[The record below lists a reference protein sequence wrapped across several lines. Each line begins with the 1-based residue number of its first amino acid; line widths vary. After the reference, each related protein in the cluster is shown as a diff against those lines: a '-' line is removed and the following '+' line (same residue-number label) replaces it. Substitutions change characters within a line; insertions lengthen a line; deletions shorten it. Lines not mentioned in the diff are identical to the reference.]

1 MAISD
6 NDKKRILYP
15 FEKTIYSPGYTSGNY
30 NYDSDLES
38 RMFGTSINLNI
49 VEGKVECPTFIIERL
64 YVNLPSSTL
73 VTLSSIYVPLYSRF
87 SKNIK
92 TISSVITAGFDK
104 VQWSNRLM
112 KVIMP
117 NEEIYYINKGII
129 LDKDMNPIIVYTWDC
144 NIADKSYD
152 NPKVYVNPIV
162 FTKIDL
168 PLYKDIVN
176 KFIPV
181 LMTEGFAVGGNYS
194 YYNSIVPTYSA
205 GSIKVIFEEYP
216 LIRHSVVPNT
226 IGDHNTE
233 IVQLLENNR
242 EQLLTNV

>member
-1 MAISD
+1 MAISE

-15 FEKTIYSPGYTSGNY
+15 FKKPLYPPGYTSGNY
-30 NYDSDLES
+30 NYDSDLEN

-49 VEGKVECPTFIIERL
+49 VDGKVECPTFIIERL
-64 YVNLPSSTL
+64 YVNLPTSTL
-73 VTLSSIYVPLYSRF
+73 ESLNNVCVPLYSRF

-92 TISSVITAGFDK
+92 TVSSVINAGFDK
-104 VQWSNRLM
+104 VQWRDRLM

-144 NIADKSYD
+144 NITDKSYD

-181 LMTEGFAVGGNYS
+181 LMTKEFEVYDHRRYS
-194 YYNSIVPTYSA
+194 NAGPTYPA

-216 LIRHSVVPNT
+216 LIRHSVVPN
-226 IGDHNTE
+226 IIDDHNTE
-233 IVQLLENNR
+233 IIQLLENNR
-242 EQLLTNV
+242 EQLLANV

>member
-15 FEKTIYSPGYTSGNY
+15 FEKTIYSPGYTSVDY

-49 VEGKVECPTFIIERL
+49 VEGKVECPTFIISRL
-64 YVNLPSSTL
+64 YVNLPASTL
-73 VTLSSIYVPLYSRF
+73 ETLNNIYVPLYSKF

-92 TISSVITAGFDK
+92 TVSSVINAGFDK
-104 VQWSNRLM
+104 VQWNSRLM

-129 LDKDMNPIIVYTWDC
+129 LDKDMNPIIVYAWDC
-144 NIADKSYD
+144 NITDKSYD
-152 NPKVYVNPIV
+152 NPKVYVNPII

-168 PLYKDIVN
+168 PLYKDIIN

-181 LMTEGFAVGGNYS
+181 LMTEGFTIHGYNRYS
-194 YYNSIVPTYSA
+194 NTGPTYSS

-216 LIRHSVVPNT
+216 FIRHSVVPNT

-242 EQLLTNV
+242 ELLLTNV

>member
-1 MAISD
+1 MAISE

-15 FEKTIYSPGYTSGNY
+15 FERTIYSPGYTSGSHNY
-30 NYDSDLES
+30 NSDLEN

-49 VEGKVECPTFIIERL
+49 VDGKVECPTFIVGRL
-64 YVNLPSSTL
+64 YVNLPASTL
-73 VTLSSIYVPLYSRF
+73 EALNNICVPLYSKF

-92 TISSVITAGFDK
+92 TVSSVINAGFDK

-144 NIADKSYD
+144 NIADKSYN

-181 LMTEGFAVGGNYS
+181 LMTEGFTIHGYS
-194 YYNSIVPTYSA
+194 RYSNTGPTYSA

-242 EQLLTNV
+242 EQLLADV

>member
-15 FEKTIYSPGYTSGNY
+15 FERTIYSPGYTSGNHDY
-30 NYDSDLES
+30 NSDLEN

-49 VEGKVECPTFIIERL
+49 VEGKVECPTFIIGRL
-64 YVNLPSSTL
+64 YVNLPTSTL
-73 VTLSSIYVPLYSRF
+73 ETLSSVCVPLYSRF

-92 TISSVITAGFDK
+92 TVSSVINAGFDK
-104 VQWSNRLM
+104 VQWRDRLM

-129 LDKDMNPIIVYTWDC
+129 LDKNMNPIIVYTWDC
-144 NIADKSYD
+144 NIADKSYN

-181 LMTEGFAVGGNYS
+181 LMTEDFTVWGYNR
-194 YYNSIVPTYSA
+194 YNSMGLTYSA

-226 IGDHNTE
+226 IGEHNTE

>member
-1 MAISD
+1 MAISE

-15 FEKTIYSPGYTSGNY
+15 FERTIYSPGYTSGNHNY
-30 NYDSDLES
+30 NSDLEN
-38 RMFGTSINLNI
+38 RMFSDSINLNI
-49 VEGKVECPTFIIERL
+49 VDGKVECPTFIVERL
-64 YVNLPSSTL
+64 YVNLPASTL
-73 VTLSSIYVPLYSRF
+73 EALNNIYVPLYSKF

-92 TISSVITAGFDK
+92 TVSSVINAGFDK
-104 VQWSNRLM
+104 VQWGNRLM

-144 NIADKSYD
+144 NITDKSYD

-181 LMTEGFAVGGNYS
+181 LMTEEFTVYGNSRYSNVG
-194 YYNSIVPTYSA
+194 PTYPV

-226 IGDHNTE
+226 IEDHNTE

-242 EQLLTNV
+242 ELLLTNV

>member
-1 MAISD
+1 MAISEK
-6 NDKKRILYP
+6 DKERILYP
-15 FEKTIYSPGYTSGNY
+15 FERTIYSSGYTSGNH
-30 NYDSDLES
+30 DCTSDLEN

-49 VEGKVECPTFIIERL
+49 VENKVECPIFIIQRL
-64 YVNLPSSTL
+64 YNSLTTADL
-73 VTLSSIYVPLYSRF
+73 VSLNNIIVPLYSRF

-92 TISSVITAGFDK
+92 TVSSVINAGFDK
-104 VQWSNRLM
+104 VPWRDRLM

-117 NEEIYYINKGII
+117 NGEIYYINKGII

-144 NIADKSYD
+144 DISDKSYD

-168 PLYKDIVN
+168 PLYKDIIN

-181 LMTEGFAVGGNYS
+181 LMTEEFTVYGYNR
-194 YYNSIVPTYSA
+194 YYNTGPIYSA

-242 EQLLTNV
+242 EQLLANV

>member
-15 FEKTIYSPGYTSGNY
+15 FERTIYSPGYTSGNHNY
-30 NYDSDLES
+30 NSDLENG
-38 RMFGTSINLNI
+38 MFGTSINLNI
-49 VEGKVECPTFIIERL
+49 VDGKVECPTFIIERL
-64 YVNLPSSTL
+64 YVNLPTSTL
-73 VTLSSIYVPLYSRF
+73 ETLNNVCVPLYSKF

-92 TISSVITAGFDK
+92 TVSSVINAGFDK
-104 VQWSNRLM
+104 VQWNSRLM
-112 KVIMP
+112 KVIMS
-117 NEEIYYINKGII
+117 NGEIYYINKGII

-144 NIADKSYD
+144 NIANKSYD
-152 NPKVYVNPIV
+152 NPKVYINPII

-181 LMTEGFAVGGNYS
+181 LMTEEFTVYGYNGYS
-194 YYNSIVPTYSA
+194 NIGPTYPA

-233 IVQLLENNR
+233 IIQLLENNR

>member
-1 MAISD
+1 MAISE

-15 FEKTIYSPGYTSGNY
+15 FERTIYSPGYTSGNH
-30 NYDSDLES
+30 NYDSDLEN

-49 VEGKVECPTFIIERL
+49 VEGKVECPTFIVGRL
-64 YVNLPSSTL
+64 YVNLPASTL
-73 VTLSSIYVPLYSRF
+73 EALNNIYVPLYSKF

-92 TISSVITAGFDK
+92 TVSSVINAGFDK
-104 VQWSNRLM
+104 VQWNSRLM

-129 LDKDMNPIIVYTWDC
+129 LDKNMDPIIVYTWDC
-144 NIADKSYD
+144 NVENKTYD
-152 NPKVYVNPIV
+152 NPKVYINPNV

-168 PLYKDIVN
+168 PLYKDIIN

-181 LMTEGFAVGGNYS
+181 LMTERFTVWDYNR
-194 YYNSIVPTYSA
+194 YNSTGLTYSA
-205 GSIKVIFEEYP
+205 GSIKVLFEEYP
-216 LIRHSVVPNT
+216 FIRHSVVPNT
-226 IGDHNTE
+226 TEDHNTE

>member
-1 MAISD
+1 MAISEK
-6 NDKKRILYP
+6 DKERILYP
-15 FEKTIYSPGYTSGNY
+15 FERTIYSPGYTSGNHNY
-30 NYDSDLES
+30 NSDLENG
-38 RMFGTSINLNI
+38 MFGTSINLNI
-49 VEGKVECPTFIIERL
+49 VDSKVECPTFIISRL
-64 YVNLPSSTL
+64 YVNLPTSTL
-73 VTLSSIYVPLYSRF
+73 ETLNNICVPLYSKF

-92 TISSVITAGFDK
+92 TISSVINTGFDK
-104 VQWSNRLM
+104 VQWSDRLM

-144 NIADKSYD
+144 NIADKSYN
-152 NPKVYVNPIV
+152 NPKVYINPIV

-168 PLYKDIVN
+168 PLYKDIIN

-181 LMTEGFAVGGNYS
+181 LMTEEFTVYG
-194 YYNSIVPTYSA
+194 YNRHYNTVPIYSA

-233 IVQLLENNR
+233 IIQLLENNR

>member
-1 MAISD
+1 MAISE

-15 FEKTIYSPGYTSGNY
+15 FEKTMYSPGYTGGDRNF
-30 NYDSDLES
+30 DSDLEN

-49 VEGKVECPTFIIERL
+49 IDYKVECPVFIIQRL
-64 YVNLPSSTL
+64 YNSLTTL
-73 VTLSSIYVPLYSRF
+73 ALESLNNIIVPLYSRF

-92 TISSVITAGFDK
+92 TVSSVINAGFDK
-104 VQWSNRLM
+104 VQWNNRLM

-117 NEEIYYINKGII
+117 NGEIYYINKGII

-144 NIADKSYD
+144 NVSDKSYD
-152 NPKVYVNPIV
+152 NPKVYINPII

-181 LMTEGFAVGGNYS
+181 LMTEGFTTHGYNRYS
-194 YYNSIVPTYSA
+194 NTGPTYPA

-216 LIRHSVVPNT
+216 LIRYSVVPNT
-226 IGDHNTE
+226 IEDHNTE

>member
-1 MAISD
+1 MAISE

-15 FEKTIYSPGYTSGNY
+15 FERTIYFPGYTSGNHD
-30 NYDSDLES
+30 YDSDLENG
-38 RMFGTSINLNI
+38 MFGTSINLNI
-49 VEGKVECPTFIIERL
+49 VEGKVECPTFIISRL
-64 YVNLPSSTL
+64 YVNLPASTL
-73 VTLSSIYVPLYSRF
+73 ETLNNIYVPLYSKF

-92 TISSVITAGFDK
+92 TVSSVINAGFDK
-104 VQWSNRLM
+104 VQWNSRLM

-144 NIADKSYD
+144 NITDKSYD

-181 LMTEGFAVGGNYS
+181 LMTERFTVYCNHNSYGG
-194 YYNSIVPTYSA
+194 PTYPA

-233 IVQLLENNR
+233 IIQLLENNR

>member
-15 FEKTIYSPGYTSGNY
+15 FERTIYSPGYTGGNH
-30 NYDSDLES
+30 NYDSDLEN

-49 VEGKVECPTFIIERL
+49 VENKVECPTFIISRL
-64 YVNLPSSTL
+64 YVNLPASTL
-73 VTLSSIYVPLYSRF
+73 ETLNSIYVPLYSKF

-92 TISSVITAGFDK
+92 TVSSVINTGFDK
-104 VQWSNRLM
+104 VQWSDRLM

-117 NEEIYYINKGII
+117 TGEIYYINKGII

-144 NIADKSYD
+144 NTSTKSYD

-181 LMTEGFAVGGNYS
+181 LMTEGFTTHSYGRYS
-194 YYNSIVPTYSA
+194 STSPTYSA

-233 IVQLLENNR
+233 IIQLLENNR

>member
-1 MAISD
+1 MAISEK
-6 NDKKRILYP
+6 DKERILYP
-15 FEKTIYSPGYTSGNY
+15 FERTMYSPGYTSGNHNY
-30 NYDSDLES
+30 NSDLEN
-38 RMFGTSINLNI
+38 RMFSDSINLNI
-49 VEGKVECPTFIIERL
+49 VDGKVECPTFIVGRL
-64 YVNLPSSTL
+64 YVNLPASTL
-73 VTLSSIYVPLYSRF
+73 DALNNICVPLYSKF

-92 TISSVITAGFDK
+92 TVSSVINAGFDK
-104 VQWSNRLM
+104 VQWGNRLM

-144 NIADKSYD
+144 NIADKNYD
-152 NPKVYVNPIV
+152 NPKVYINPIV
-162 FTKIDL
+162 FIKIDL

-181 LMTEGFAVGGNYS
+181 LMTEGFTVYGYS
-194 YYNSIVPTYSA
+194 RYSDRGLTYSP

-226 IGDHNTE
+226 IADHNTE

-242 EQLLTNV
+242 EQLLANV

>member
-6 NDKKRILYP
+6 NDKNRILYP
-15 FEKTIYSPGYTSGNY
+15 FEKTLYYPGYTGGNP
-30 NYDSDLES
+30 NHTSDLEN
-38 RMFGTSINLNI
+38 RMFRTSINLNVI
-49 VEGKVECPTFIIERL
+49 EGKVECPTFIISRL
-64 YVNLPSSTL
+64 YVNLPTSTL
-73 VTLSSIYVPLYSRF
+73 ETLNSVCVPLYSRF

-92 TISSVITAGFDK
+92 TVSSVINTGFDK
-104 VQWSNRLM
+104 VQWNNRLL

-144 NIADKSYD
+144 NFFNKSYD

-181 LMTEGFAVGGNYS
+181 LMTGEFTVYGNYRYS
-194 YYNSIVPTYSA
+194 NIGPTYSA
-205 GSIKVIFEEYP
+205 GSIKVIFEKYP

-226 IGDHNTE
+226 TEDHNVE

-242 EQLLTNV
+242 ELLLTNV

>member
-1 MAISD
+1 MAISE

-15 FEKTIYSPGYTSGNY
+15 FERTIYFPGYTSGNHD
-30 NYDSDLES
+30 YDSDLENG
-38 RMFGTSINLNI
+38 MFGTSINLNI
-49 VEGKVECPTFIIERL
+49 VEGKVECPTFIISRL
-64 YVNLPSSTL
+64 YVNLPASTL
-73 VTLSSIYVPLYSRF
+73 ETLNNIYVPLYSKF

-92 TISSVITAGFDK
+92 TVSSVINAGFDK
-104 VQWSNRLM
+104 VQWNSRLM

-129 LDKDMNPIIVYTWDC
+129 LDRDMNPIIVYTWDC

-181 LMTEGFAVGGNYS
+181 LMTEGFTAYGYS
-194 YYNSIVPTYSA
+194 IYSNGVTTYSA

-233 IVQLLENNR
+233 IIQLLENNR

>member
-1 MAISD
+1 MAISE

-15 FEKTIYSPGYTSGNY
+15 FERPLYPTGYTSGNH
-30 NYDSDLES
+30 NYDSDLEN

-49 VEGKVECPTFIIERL
+49 VEGKVECPVFTIQKL
-64 YVNLPSSTL
+64 YNLPSITL
-73 VTLSSIYVPLYSRF
+73 ESLNNITIPLYSRF

-92 TISSVITAGFDK
+92 TVSSVINAGFDK
-104 VQWSNRLM
+104 VQWRDRLM
-112 KVIMP
+112 EAIMP

-144 NIADKSYD
+144 NISDKSYN
-152 NPKVYVNPIV
+152 NPKVYVNPII
-162 FTKIDL
+162 FTKINL
-168 PLYKDIVN
+168 PLYKDIIN

-181 LMTEGFAVGGNYS
+181 LMTERFTVWDYNR
-194 YYNSIVPTYSA
+194 YNSTGPTYSA

-216 LIRHSVVPNT
+216 FIRHSVVPNT
-226 IGDHNTE
+226 TEDHNTE

-242 EQLLTNV
+242 ELLLTNV

>member
-15 FEKTIYSPGYTSGNY
+15 FERTICSPGFIGSSY
-30 NYDSDLES
+30 NYVNDLES

-49 VEGKVECPTFIIERL
+49 VESKVECPPFIIERL
-64 YVNLPSSTL
+64 YIRLPTSTL
-73 VTLSSIYVPLYSRF
+73 EALNNICVPLYSKF

-92 TISSVITAGFDK
+92 TISSVINTGFDK
-104 VQWSNRLM
+104 VQWTNRLL

-117 NEEIYYINKGII
+117 NGEIYYINKGII

-181 LMTEGFAVGGNYS
+181 LMTEGFRAYS
-194 YYNSIVPTYSA
+194 NRYSNIGPTYSA

-233 IVQLLENNR
+233 IIQLLENNR
-242 EQLLTNV
+242 EQLLANV

>member
-15 FEKTIYSPGYTSGNY
+15 FEKTIYSPGYTSGDHNY
-30 NYDSDLES
+30 ASDLEN
-38 RMFGTSINLNI
+38 RMFGVSINLNI
-49 VEGKVECPTFIIERL
+49 IDYKVECPVFIIQRL
-64 YVNLPSSTL
+64 YNSLTATALETL
-73 VTLSSIYVPLYSRF
+73 DTIVVPLYSKF

-92 TISSVITAGFDK
+92 TISSVINTGFDK
-104 VQWSNRLM
+104 VQWRDRLM
-112 KVIMP
+112 KVIMS
-117 NEEIYYINKGII
+117 NGEIYYINKGII

-144 NIADKSYD
+144 NVSDKSYD
-152 NPKVYVNPIV
+152 NPKVYINPII

-181 LMTEGFAVGGNYS
+181 LMTEEFTVYGTYRRSMG
-194 YYNSIVPTYSA
+194 PTYSA

-216 LIRHSVVPNT
+216 HIRHSIVPNT
-226 IGDHNTE
+226 IEDHNTE
-233 IVQLLENNR
+233 IVQLLENDR
-242 EQLLTNV
+242 ELLLTNV

>member
-1 MAISD
+1 MAISEK
-6 NDKKRILYP
+6 DKERILYP
-15 FEKTIYSPGYTSGNY
+15 FERTLLSTGYTSGNY
-30 NYDSDLES
+30 NDTTDLEN

-49 VEGKVECPTFIIERL
+49 VENKVECPAFIIYRL
-64 YVNLPSSTL
+64 YNNLPTATL
-73 VTLSSIYVPLYSRF
+73 ETLNNICVPLYSKF

-92 TISSVITAGFDK
+92 TVSSVINAGFDK
-104 VQWSNRLM
+104 VQWNNRLM

-144 NIADKSYD
+144 NIIDKSYD
-152 NPKVYVNPIV
+152 NPKVYVNPII

-181 LMTEGFAVGGNYS
+181 LMTEGVITYG
-194 YYNSIVPTYSA
+194 YYINSGINSIYPA
-205 GSIKVIFEEYP
+205 GTIKVIFEEYP
-216 LIRHSVVPNT
+216 HIRHSVVPNT
-226 IGDHNTE
+226 IENHNTE
-233 IVQLLENNR
+233 IIQLLENNR
-242 EQLLTNV
+242 ELLLTNV

>member
-1 MAISD
+1 MAISE

-15 FEKTIYSPGYTSGNY
+15 FEKTIYSPGYTVGDHNY
-30 NYDSDLES
+30 SSDLEN

-49 VEGKVECPTFIIERL
+49 IDGKVECPTFIICKL
-64 YVNLPSSTL
+64 YGNLPTSTL
-73 VTLSSIYVPLYSRF
+73 EALTNICVPLYSKF

-92 TISSVITAGFDK
+92 TISSVINTGFDK
-104 VQWSNRLM
+104 VQWNSRLM

-144 NIADKSYD
+144 NITDKSYD

-162 FTKIDL
+162 FTRIDL

-181 LMTEGFAVGGNYS
+181 LMTENFTVWG
-194 YYNSIVPTYSA
+194 YNRYNNTGPTYLA

-216 LIRHSVVPNT
+216 LVRHSVVPNT

-233 IVQLLENNR
+233 IIQLLENNR

>member
-1 MAISD
+1 MAISE

-15 FEKTIYSPGYTSGNY
+15 FEKTIYYPGYTGGNT
-30 NYDSDLES
+30 NCNSDLEN
-38 RMFGTSINLNI
+38 RMFGNSINLNI
-49 VEGKVECPTFIIERL
+49 VESKVECPVFIIQKL
-64 YVNLPSSTL
+64 YDLPA
-73 VTLSSIYVPLYSRF
+73 VTLGSLNNITIPLYSRF

-92 TISSVITAGFDK
+92 TISSVINTGFDK

-129 LDKDMNPIIVYTWDC
+129 LDGDMNPIIVYTWDC
-144 NIADKSYD
+144 DISDKSYD
-152 NPKVYVNPIV
+152 NPKVYVNPVV

-181 LMTEGFAVGGNYS
+181 LMTEEFTAQGYS
-194 YYNSIVPTYSA
+194 RYSSTGPTYPA

-216 LIRHSVVPNT
+216 LIRHSVAPNT

-233 IVQLLENNR
+233 IIQLLENNR
-242 EQLLTNV
+242 EQLLANV

>member
-6 NDKKRILYP
+6 YDKKRILYP
-15 FEKTIYSPGYTSGNY
+15 FEKTLHSPGYISGNY
-30 NYDSDLES
+30 NYDNDLENG
-38 RMFGTSINLNI
+38 MFGTSINLNI
-49 VEGKVECPTFIIERL
+49 VENKVECPTFIIGRL
-64 YVNLPSSTL
+64 YVNIPTSTL
-73 VTLSSIYVPLYSRF
+73 ETLNSICVPLYSKS

-92 TISSVITAGFDK
+92 TTSSVITTGFSK
-104 VQWSNRLM
+104 VQWNWRLL

-144 NIADKSYD
+144 NTSNKSCD
-152 NPKVYVNPIV
+152 NPKVYVNPII
-162 FTKIDL
+162 FTKIHL

-181 LMTEGFAVGGNYS
+181 LMTEGFTPYG
-194 YYNSIVPTYSA
+194 YNFIGVSA
-205 GSIKVIFEEYP
+205 TCAPGSIKVIFKEYP
-216 LIRHSVVPNT
+216 LIRRSVVPNT
-226 IGDHNTE
+226 IEDHNTE

-242 EQLLTNV
+242 ELLLTNV

>member
-15 FEKTIYSPGYTSGNY
+15 FERTIYSPGYTGGNY
-30 NYDSDLES
+30 NFDSDLEN

-64 YVNLPSSTL
+64 YVNLPTSTL
-73 VTLSSIYVPLYSRF
+73 ETLDGVRVPLYSRF

-92 TISSVITAGFDK
+92 TVNSVINAGFDK
-104 VQWSNRLM
+104 VQWRDRLM

-129 LDKDMNPIIVYTWDC
+129 LDKNMNPIIVYTWDC
-144 NIADKSYD
+144 NIADKSYN
-152 NPKVYVNPIV
+152 NPKVYINPIV
-162 FTKIDL
+162 FTKINL
-168 PLYKDIVN
+168 PLYKDIIN

-181 LMTEGFAVGGNYS
+181 LMTERFTVWDHNR
-194 YYNSIVPTYSA
+194 YNSTGPTYSA

-216 LIRHSVVPNT
+216 FIRHSVVPNT
-226 IGDHNTE
+226 TEDHNTE

-242 EQLLTNV
+242 EQLLANV

>member
-1 MAISD
+1 MAISE

-15 FEKTIYSPGYTSGNY
+15 FEKTLYSPGYTSGNS
-30 NYDSDLES
+30 NCDSDLES

-49 VEGKVECPTFIIERL
+49 VDGKVECPTFIISRL
-64 YVNLPSSTL
+64 YVNLPASTL
-73 VTLSSIYVPLYSRF
+73 ETLNNIYVPLYSKF

-92 TISSVITAGFDK
+92 TVSSVINAGFDK
-104 VQWSNRLM
+104 VQWNNRLM

-117 NEEIYYINKGII
+117 NGEIYYINKGII

-144 NIADKSYD
+144 NITDKSYD

-181 LMTEGFAVGGNYS
+181 LMTEGFTAYS
-194 YYNSIVPTYSA
+194 YHRYSNIGPTYPV

-226 IGDHNTE
+226 AGDHNTE
-233 IVQLLENNR
+233 IIQLLENNR
-242 EQLLTNV
+242 EQLLINV

>member
-1 MAISD
+1 
-6 NDKKRILYP
+6 
-15 FEKTIYSPGYTSGNY
+15 
-30 NYDSDLES
+30 
-38 RMFGTSINLNI
+38 MFGTSINLNI
-49 VEGKVECPTFIIERL
+49 VEGKVECPTFIIGRL
-64 YVNLPSSTL
+64 YVNLPTSTL
-73 VTLSSIYVPLYSRF
+73 EALSSVCVPLYSRF

-92 TISSVITAGFDK
+92 TVSSVINAGFDK
-104 VQWSNRLM
+104 VQWGDRLM

-144 NIADKSYD
+144 NTSNKSYD

-181 LMTEGFAVGGNYS
+181 LMTERFTTHGYNRYS
-194 YYNSIVPTYSA
+194 STGPTYSA

-226 IGDHNTE
+226 IGDHNAE
-233 IVQLLENNR
+233 IIQLLENNR
-242 EQLLTNV
+242 ELLLTNV

>member
-15 FEKTIYSPGYTSGNY
+15 FEKTLYSPGYTSGNH
-30 NYDSDLES
+30 NYDSDLENG
-38 RMFGTSINLNI
+38 MFGTSINLNI
-49 VEGKVECPTFIIERL
+49 VEGKVECPTFIIGRL
-64 YVNLPSSTL
+64 YVNLPTSTL
-73 VTLSSIYVPLYSRF
+73 ETLNSVCVPLYSKF

-92 TISSVITAGFDK
+92 TISSVINTGFDK

-144 NIADKSYD
+144 DISDKSYD
-152 NPKVYVNPIV
+152 NPKVYVNPVV

-181 LMTEGFAVGGNYS
+181 LMTEEFTAQGYS
-194 YYNSIVPTYSA
+194 RYSSTGPTYPA

-233 IVQLLENNR
+233 IIQLLENNR
-242 EQLLTNV
+242 EQLLANV

>member
-15 FEKTIYSPGYTSGNY
+15 FEKTIYSPGYTGGDHNY
-30 NYDSDLES
+30 NSDLEN
-38 RMFGTSINLNI
+38 RMFGVSINLNI
-49 VEGKVECPTFIIERL
+49 IDYKVECPVFIIQRL
-64 YVNLPSSTL
+64 YTNLTVTALQTL
-73 VTLSSIYVPLYSRF
+73 NNIIVPLYSRF

-92 TISSVITAGFDK
+92 TISSVINAGFDK
-104 VQWSNRLM
+104 VQWRDRLM
-112 KVIMP
+112 KVIMT
-117 NEEIYYINKGII
+117 NGEIYYINKGII

-144 NIADKSYD
+144 NITDKSYD

-181 LMTEGFAVGGNYS
+181 LMTEEFAAFDGHRYS
-194 YYNSIVPTYSA
+194 NFGPTYSA
-205 GSIKVIFEEYP
+205 GAIKVIFEEYP
-216 LIRHSVVPNT
+216 LIRHSIVPNT
-226 IGDHNTE
+226 TGDHNTE

>member
-15 FEKTIYSPGYTSGNY
+15 FEKTVWSPGHISGNREF
-30 NYDSDLES
+30 SVDLENG
-38 RMFGTSINLNI
+38 MFGTSISLNI
-49 VEGKVECPTFIIERL
+49 VEGKVECPTFIIGKL
-64 YVNLPSSTL
+64 YGSLLGSTL
-73 VTLSSIYVPLYSRF
+73 AALNNICVPLYSRF

-92 TISSVITAGFDK
+92 TVSSVINAGFDK
-104 VQWSNRLM
+104 VQWRDRLM

-129 LDKDMNPIIVYTWDC
+129 LDKDMNPIIVYTWNC
-144 NIADKSYD
+144 NIVDKSYD
-152 NPKVYVNPIV
+152 NPKVYINPTI

-181 LMTEGFAVGGNYS
+181 LMTEAFTSYGSYS
-194 YYNSIVPTYSA
+194 YSGIGPTYSA
-205 GSIKVIFEEYP
+205 GSIKVMFEKYP
-216 LIRHSVVPNT
+216 FIRHSIVPNT
-226 IGDHNTE
+226 TGNHNTE
-233 IVQLLENNR
+233 IIQLLENNR

>member
-1 MAISD
+1 MAISEK
-6 NDKKRILYP
+6 DKERILYP
-15 FEKTIYSPGYTSGNY
+15 FEKTIYSPGYTGGNHNY
-30 NYDSDLES
+30 NSDLEN

-49 VEGKVECPTFIIERL
+49 IEGKVECPTFIIGRL
-64 YVNLPSSTL
+64 YVNLPASTL
-73 VTLSSIYVPLYSRF
+73 ESLNNIIVPLYSRF

-92 TISSVITAGFDK
+92 TVSSVINAGFDK

-144 NIADKSYD
+144 NITDKSYD
-152 NPKVYVNPIV
+152 NPKVYVNPVV

-181 LMTEGFAVGGNYS
+181 LMTERFTTQSYRRYS
-194 YYNSIVPTYSA
+194 STIPTYSA

-226 IGDHNTE
+226 SGDHNTE

-242 EQLLTNV
+242 ELLLTNV

>member
-15 FEKTIYSPGYTSGNY
+15 FEKTLHVPGYTGGNY
-30 NYDSDLES
+30 NFDSDLEN

-49 VEGKVECPTFIIERL
+49 VEGKVECPTFIMGRL
-64 YVNLPSSTL
+64 YVNTPASTL
-73 VTLSSIYVPLYSRF
+73 EALNSICVPLYSKF

-92 TISSVITAGFDK
+92 TVSSVINAGFDK
-104 VQWSNRLM
+104 VQWRDRLM
-112 KVIMP
+112 KVMMP

-144 NIADKSYD
+144 NVADKSYD
-152 NPKVYVNPIV
+152 NPKVYINPII

-181 LMTEGFAVGGNYS
+181 LMTEGFTVYS
-194 YYNSIVPTYSA
+194 YSRYNDIGTTYSA

-233 IVQLLENNR
+233 IIQLLENNR
-242 EQLLTNV
+242 EQLLTDV

>member
-1 MAISD
+1 MAISE

-15 FEKTIYSPGYTSGNY
+15 FERTIYSPGYTSGNHNY
-30 NYDSDLES
+30 NSDLEN

-49 VEGKVECPTFIIERL
+49 VDGKVECPTFIVGRL
-64 YVNLPSSTL
+64 YVNLPASTL
-73 VTLSSIYVPLYSRF
+73 EALNSICIPLYSKF

-92 TISSVITAGFDK
+92 TVSSVINAGFDK

-144 NIADKSYD
+144 NIVNKNYD
-152 NPKVYVNPIV
+152 NPKVYINPIV
-162 FTKIDL
+162 FTRIDL

-181 LMTEGFAVGGNYS
+181 LMTERFTVYCNHRYS
-194 YYNSIVPTYSA
+194 YGGPTYPA

-226 IGDHNTE
+226 TEDHNTE

-242 EQLLTNV
+242 EQLLADV